1 VDVLPLPLIGWLYT
15 FGCGIALLLGTWLT
29 LGAYK
34 SGAAGRRALAERMLD
49 DMFLYSVWLL
59 GLAGGAGV
67 LMEQSWSL
75 WVLQLFCWALI
86 VLTFMSAFGRW
97 RAALPPRGLMAL
109 SLALFVLPLVFV
121 CAATILTL
129 RGETALRVLVR

>member
-1 VDVLPLPLIGWLYT
+1 MLSLPLVGWLYT
-15 FGCGIALLLGTWLT
+15 VGCGLALLAGSWLT

-34 SGAAGRRALAERMLD
+34 SGETGRRALAERLLD
-49 DMFLYSVWLL
+49 DMVLYSIWLL

-67 LMEQSWSL
+67 LMEQTWSL

-86 VLTFMSAFGRW
+86 VLTFMSAFSRW
-97 RAALPPRGLMAL
+97 RSAAPPRGLMAL
-109 SLALFVLPLVFV
+109 SLALFVLPLVLV

-129 RGETALRVLVR
+129 RGETALRVLAR